1 MTFLSANMLFQAVYW
16 VWILQ
21 GPFEEITAQITVFIL
36 LELKSS
42 PCMTST
48 GRSLAGSDPL
58 AKGK

>member
-1 MTFLSANMLFQAVYW
+1 LGADLARSK
-16 VWILQ
+16 
-21 GPFEEITAQITVFIL
+21 FEEITAQITVFIL

-48 GRSLAGSDPL
+48 GRSLAGSDPR